1 MGVLSDKQ
9 TMDAIVRDEV
19 VIHPFDQKRLNT
31 SSYDVRLGPWHF
43 REQNP
48 QLPKAIFNPFDPEH
62 VAKVWG
68 KPIMAGTL
76 ADETP
81 TPMVG
86 IEPTDQVI
94 FLRPGETILGHT
106 EEFIGTKRYAT
117 SMMKARSSAGRC
129 FIAVCKC
136 AGWGDVGYFNR
147 WTMEITNFSTHY
159 TLPLVVGMRI
169 AQITFPTTGGIIG
182 ASYEKAGS
190 YQSSDDLDTLVRNW
204 KPEMMLPR
212 MTK

>member
-9 TMDAIVRDEV
+9 TMDAMVRDEV

-31 SSYDVRLGPWHF
+31 SSYDVRIGENF
-43 REQNP
+43 YREQNP
-48 QLPKAIFNPFDPEH
+48 NLPRAIFNPFDPAH

-68 KPIMAGTL
+68 EPEVAPKLKDILGQ
-76 ADETP
+76 
-81 TPMVG
+81 PMVG
-86 IEPTDQVI
+86 IDPDEQVI
-94 FLRPGETILGHT
+94 LLKPRETILAHT
-106 EEFIGTKRYAT
+106 IEFIGTKKYAT

-147 WTMEITNFSTHY
+147 WTMEITNFSEHY
-159 TLPLVVGMRI
+159 SIPLVVGMRI
-169 AQITFPTTGGIIG
+169 AQITFPTTGAIRG
-182 ASYEKAGS
+182 ASYEQAGS
-190 YQSSDDLDTLVRNW
+190 YQSSDSLETLMRTW
-204 KPEMMLPR
+204 GPEMMLPR